1 MKKHRGTLGFVKP
14 IPTNNNDTETML
26 VTQQWKNWVMSYVIL
41 SDSTKSM
48 HRKVWNG
55 GTPPS

>member
-1 MKKHRGTLGFVKP
+1 VKP